1 VTEFYT
7 DVIARDGD
15 ILIRFYNEDGL
26 QDYKRVKK
34 GKYEPFYFVPAAKE
48 ENTGFQTIHGT
59 PVQKTVA
66 NNISE
71 FRTKV
76 KEEKEKGIYN
86 YKTYGLEYPQYLYIY
101 ENYKDI
107 KPNTGLINEMILDIE
122 VSTENGYS
130 TPEAATAPI
139 TAITMMYP
147 KRNTT
152 FVLGKGEFDTTNY
165 PNVTYIKCNTEREI
179 LAKYIQISGYI
190 QGGEQYADFKPDV
203 ITGWNV
209 EFYDI
214 PYIVNRI
221 KKELDKGKSYHESVR
236 HIEMKGEKSSFTRCL
251 SLWNEIEDKTF
262 EDRKTYYPRGLPI
275 LDYLA
280 LYKKF
285 IATFEPQETYKLDHI
300 AYVEL
305 GERKLDYSEY
315 GSLHKLFTNDH
326 QKFIEY
332 NIRDC
337 DLIRRIDNKR
347 KLLELV
353 YIIAYGAGV
362 TYIDALGTTRSWDVA
377 IHNYLLDNGI
387 VVSRFNMDDR
397 EYSTIPGGFVKE
409 PIRGKHDWVVS
420 FDLTSL
426 YPHLIMGYNIG
437 PDTFLGKVDEPFTA
451 EDVINDEVTKYDY
464 FRNDQVSLAGNGCYF
479 RNDKTSFLSALMKK
493 LFQDRKKAKNIMIK
507 LMEAQTKSKNPEKYD
522 QEISHYNT
530 LQHSLKIRLNSLY
543 GALANKYFRWFDVDL
558 AEAITLSGQM
568 TIKWAAHQVNDHMN
582 HVLGTQ
588 DVDYI
593 VAIDTDSIYVRMGDL
608 VKDQATGEQFLDHY
622 CENVIQP
629 LLNDCFEELAMRM
642 GCKEQAMFMKRE
654 IISDSS
660 VFLQKKRYGMNVLN
674 KEGVH
679 YDEPKLKIMGIE
691 SVRSSTPSACREAIE
706 ETIRLI
712 LQEDEETVQDYIKE
726 FRKRHREMNVDEIA
740 FNSSANNLKR
750 YSHPKMIYGHK
761 TPIYVKGSLLYNHH
775 RKKFKIEKTTEEIF
789 EGEKIKWFY
798 LREPNPIREEVISLP
813 TSKLP
818 EEFGLHPYID
828 YNKQFEKGYLE
839 PVKKILDVIGWE
851 PERQNRLVFE

>member
-7 DVIARDGD
+7 DVISRNGE
-15 ILIRFYNEDGL
+15 ILIRYYDEDGV
-26 QDYKRVKK
+26 QKTRRVRKGNYK
-34 GKYEPFYFVPAAKE
+34 PFYFVPSSKE
-48 ENTGFQTIHGT
+48 ENTEFQTIHGT
-59 PVQKTVA
+59 PLKKEFA
-66 NNISE
+66 NNVSE
-71 FRTKV
+71 FKKKV
-76 KEEKEKGIYN
+76 YDEKDGGIYN
-86 YKTYGLEYPQYLYIY
+86 FKTYGLEHPQYLYIY
-101 ENYKDI
+101 ENYKDM
-107 KPNTGLINEMILDIE
+107 KPNTGLINVMILDIE

-130 TPEAATAPI
+130 TPEDATAPI

-147 KRNTT
+147 NRNETY
-152 FVLGKGEFDTTNY
+152 VLGTGEFDTTDY
-165 PNVTYIKCNTEREI
+165 PNVKYIKCTTERQI
-179 LAKYIQISGYI
+179 LTKFIQISGYI
-190 QGGEQYADFKPDV
+190 QGSHKYPDFKPDV

-214 PYIVNRI
+214 PYIMNRI
-221 KKELDKGKSYHESVR
+221 KKILDNGQEYHKSIKHNV
-236 HIEMKGEKSSFTRCL
+236 INEKSGFARCL
-251 SLWNEIEDKTF
+251 SPWNAIEEKIY
-262 EDRKTYYPRGLPI
+262 EEHKTYYPRGVPI

-315 GSLHKLFTNDH
+315 GSLHKLFVNDH

-377 IHNYLLDNGI
+377 IHNYLLDQGI
-387 VVSRFNMDDR
+387 VVPRFDDDKDDR
-397 EYSTIPGGFVKE
+397 TIPGGFVKD
-409 PIRGKHDWVVS
+409 PIRGKHNWVVS

-451 EDVINDEVTKYDY
+451 EDVINDQVTKYDY
-464 FRNDQVSLAGNGCYF
+464 FRNDKVSLAGNGCYF
-479 RNDKTSFLSALMKK
+479 RNDQTSFLSALMKK
-493 LFQDRKKAKNIMIK
+493 LFQDRKKYKNIMLK
-507 LMEAQTKSKNPEKYD
+507 LMEAQTKSKNPERYD

-543 GALANKYFRWFDVDL
+543 GACANRYFRWFDPDL

-679 YDEPKLKIMGIE
+679 YDNPQLKIMGIE
-691 SVRSSTPSACREAIE
+691 SVRSSTPSACRAAIE

-726 FRKRHREMNVDEIA
+726 FRKKHRQMAVDEIA
-740 FNSSANNLKR
+740 FNSSANNLEKYER
-750 YSHPKMIYGHK
+750 DRFK

-775 RKKFKIEKTTEEIF
+775 RKKFNLTKTTEEIF

-798 LREPNPIREEVISLP
+798 LVKPNPIRHEVFALP

-818 EEFGLHPYID
+818 EEFGLEPYID

-851 PERQNRLVFE
+851 PEKQNRLIFE